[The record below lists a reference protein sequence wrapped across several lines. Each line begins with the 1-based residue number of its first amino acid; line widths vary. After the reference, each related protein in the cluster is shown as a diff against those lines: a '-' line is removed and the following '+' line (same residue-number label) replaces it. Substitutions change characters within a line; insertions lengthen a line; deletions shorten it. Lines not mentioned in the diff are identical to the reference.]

1 MGGCVI
7 WTPVRLPE
15 IRSLSRAIA
24 IGLAGA
30 VLFASSP
37 PGLAQ
42 QRYTSTPVE
51 LLEARAHYEEAIAIV
66 TRPIRERYIEELE
79 QLQNTAY
86 GTKNFDLAKAVAR
99 ELEAMGSGTG
109 SKAIESPV
117 DSITD
122 RLINTTWVWQ
132 SGETITLIEG
142 GKARWSN
149 TGAAVFTWKVT
160 GATPAVIEGKTSE
173 GHKFWI
179 TLDAGLRAGNVVEGK
194 VQRSTSQLDF
204 RF

>member
-7 WTPVRLPE
+7 WAPVRLPE
-15 IRSLSRAIA
+15 IRSLNRAIA
-24 IGLAGA
+24 IALAGA
-30 VLFASSP
+30 VLFAPSP

-66 TRPIRERYIEELE
+66 ARPIRERYIEELE

-86 GTKNFDLAKAVAR
+86 TTKNFDLAKAVAR
-99 ELEAMGSGTG
+99 ELESMGSGTM
-109 SKAIESPV
+109 SKTNETPV
-117 DSITD
+117 DTITD

-132 SGETITLIEG
+132 SGQTITLLDG

-160 GATPAVIEGKTSE
+160 GATPAIIEGKTSD
-173 GHKFWI
+173 GRRFWI
-179 TLDAGLRAGNVVEGK
+179 TLDPGLRAGNVIEGRLA
-194 VQRSTSQLDF
+194 RSTSQLDF
-204 RF
+204 RY